1 MLRLLMIGSGTLEVL
16 FGLSALIAPDMLVAS
31 LGTEPNAASI
41 FLARILGAA
50 TLGLGTAALLA
61 RNNLDGKG
69 GLAAAYG
76 LGLYNVLAAGFILWT
91 AVASPVRRYGAPAW
105 SICRDRGALRL
116 CARASRSSSGAVAQ
130 N

>member
-1 MLRLLMIGSGTLEVL
+1 MLRLLMIVSGALEAL

-91 AVASPVRRYGAPAW
+91 AVALGGAALW
-105 SICRDRGALRL
+105 SAGLIHAAIGALFVYSLARL
-116 CARASRSSSGAVAQ
+116 RR
-130 N
+130 